1 MRIKKP
7 LHINIFAK
15 AVMVL
20 AILSAMT
27 ACVGSDTETTYYS
40 DTALTGFTLG
50 TVKYTRTYHVTT
62 TSGEDSTYTITSS
75 YSGSAYPVRIN
86 QNTNTVYNSDSLV
99 YGSNLSRVVCSL
111 STLNN
116 GLIYFQ
122 DLDDP
127 NVYTYYSNTDSL
139 DLSKERTLRVVSS
152 DGTMTRDYKVR
163 ISAYQVTHGTLM
175 WSSAA
180 INDADSKAM
189 ISSFTAMKGVTT
201 SKAMYILGY
210 DESGTSSLITS
221 VNGGKSWEKVTI
233 DLPANAG
240 NVITSGDTVMIYD
253 RSHGVLTKLLPSG
266 EKLFTTVQA
275 GVPANVTLIGGCAGR
290 LYALYEGARQMYV
303 SADGGISWSGEETD
317 VTEFINNDYRLPTA
331 NINSIVTTTKE
342 NSLPR
347 ITFVGTCDEDNSMGN
362 DFYKYATTWSKV
374 IDLDNVSPALQEKWT
389 CCIQTGIN
397 YPVRLPKMERLT
409 VTGLKDCMVAI
420 GGTAYYD
427 SSKTAFGTL
436 YVSYD
441 NGTTWSSSELAM
453 PANYVSG
460 KAGMVM
466 TDNDGNL
473 IVIGNGELW
482 RGHK

>member
-15 AVMVL
+15 AVMLLTIV
-20 AILSAMT
+20 SAMT
-27 ACVGSDTETTYYS
+27 ACVGSDSETTYYS
-40 DTALTGFTLG
+40 DTALTSFTLG
-50 TVKYTRTYHVTT
+50 SVKYKRTYHVTT
-62 TSGEDSTYTITSS
+62 TSGEDSTYTITST

-99 YGSNLSRVVCSL
+99 YGSDLSRVVCTL
-111 STLNN
+111 TTLNN

-127 NVYTYYSNTDSL
+127 TVYTYYSSTDSL

-152 DGTMTRDYKVR
+152 DGTMTRDYTVR
-163 ISAYQVTHGTLM
+163 ISAYQVIHGTM
-175 WSSAA
+175 TWSSSA
-180 INDADSKAM
+180 INDTDSKTM
-189 ISSFTAMKGVTT
+189 ISSFAGMKGVTT

-221 VNGGKSWEKVTI
+221 VNGGQSWEKVAI
-233 DLPANAG
+233 DLPANAS
-240 NVITSGDTVMIYD
+240 NIITSADTVIIYD
-253 RSHGVLTKLLPSG
+253 RSQGVLTKLLPSG
-266 EKLFTTVQA
+266 EKVLTTVQA
-275 GVPANVTLIGGCAGR
+275 GMPANVTLIGGCAGR

-317 VTEFINNDYRLPTA
+317 ATEFVNNDYRLPTA
-331 NINSIVTTTKE
+331 NISSIVTTTKE
-342 NSLPR
+342 NNLPR
-347 ITFVGTCDEDNSMGN
+347 ITFVGTCDEDNSMDN

-397 YPVRLPKMERLT
+397 NPVRLPKMERLT
-409 VTGLKDCMVAI
+409 VAGLKDCMVAF

-473 IVIGNGELW
+473 IVIGNGEIW
-482 RGHK
+482 RGRK